1 MKQVI
6 IIGAGGH
13 AAELD
18 DYIGYDNQFHHSSNG
33 MQLLGFLDD
42 DEEKYAAYDFSAPF
56 LGKIADHQVRQD
68 VYYLMG
74 IANLSFR
81 KEIAERLLS
90 KGAQFTS
97 FIHPDAVISRTA
109 SIGLGCVIAP
119 NANLGPK
126 SVLGDFNMINSRCSI
141 AHDCILGDFNFLSP
155 NVCFSGNTRVGDE
168 NLFGINAATIPGI
181 QVGSRNKIMAGM
193 ILDKNIADDQVVF
206 FRYRERVIA
215 VNK

>member
-18 DYIGYDNQFHHSSNG
+18 DYIGYDNHYQNSSNG
-33 MQLLGFLDD
+33 IQLLGFLDD
-42 DEEKYAAYDFSAPF
+42 DEEKYLAYDFSAPF
-56 LGKIADHQVRQD
+56 LGKIGEHQVRQD

-81 KEIAERLLS
+81 KEIAEHLLS
-90 KGAQFTS
+90 KGAQFTG
-97 FIHPDAVISRTA
+97 FVHPDATISRTA
-109 SIGLGCVIAP
+109 SIGKGCVIAP
-119 NANLGPK
+119 NANIGPK
-126 SVLGDFNMINSRCSI
+126 AVLGNFNMINSRCSI
-141 AHDCILGDFNFLSP
+141 AHDCVLGDFNFLSP